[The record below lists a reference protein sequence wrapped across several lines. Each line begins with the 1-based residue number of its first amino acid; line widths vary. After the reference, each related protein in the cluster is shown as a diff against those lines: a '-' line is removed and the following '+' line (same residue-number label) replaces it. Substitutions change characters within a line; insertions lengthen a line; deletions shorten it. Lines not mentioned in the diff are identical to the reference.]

1 MCTTTAWI
9 GYLFL
14 VPIIKVILLVTQFVI
29 QLQLLVLIG
38 HFLALFVFY
47 REAAMFLLLTLVS
60 SISPFWRFCSRHAA
74 PIPGHRYNLLRRSA
88 EKDFTLPYPG
98 TAMLSPALHQTTV
111 LQREPL
117 YLTAPM
123 GTRAWTVNICSYW
136 ETLHWSLQICPTSHL
151 IHKLRVW
158 AHLPQRSSEALM
170 QALLVLSAYTGI
182 TEESRG
188 ISSHLGALICMPS
201 FSFLEIS

>member
-1 MCTTTAWI
+1 MCTTTTWI
-9 GYLFL
+9 CYLFL

-29 QLQLLVLIG
+29 QLQPLVLIG
-38 HFLALFVFY
+38 HFLGLFVFY

-74 PIPGHRYNLLRRSA
+74 PIPGHKYNLLRRSA
-88 EKDFTLPYPG
+88 EKDFSLPYPG

-123 GTRAWTVNICSYW
+123 GTRAWFVPGSSEKTK
-136 ETLHWSLQICPTSHL
+136 HLQFLGNSALVTADLP
-151 IHKLRVW
+151 
-158 AHLPQRSSEALM
+158 HLPSHPQTKGVGPFTSA
-170 QALLVLSAYTGI
+170 VL
-182 TEESRG
+182 
-188 ISSHLGALICMPS
+188 
-201 FSFLEIS
+201 